1 MYIFFASKLEN
12 NYAVEFLEQR
22 VIEVF
27 FIYFLNIIF
36 LQEQFLRNKISEKW
50 ILNKH
55 SKRELLNHI
64 YNMMLYLTRRQS
76 IFNISSQLKID
87 CPRKIPTSCKEY
99 DALLFL

>member
-36 LQEQFLRNKISEKW
+36 LQEQFLRNKISEK
-50 ILNKH
+50 
-55 SKRELLNHI
+55 
-64 YNMMLYLTRRQS
+64 
-76 IFNISSQLKID
+76 
-87 CPRKIPTSCKEY
+87 
-99 DALLFL
+99 